1 MFPCSH
7 DTMNDF
13 IYIGVL
19 MAFFVVTAAY
29 LRSCEAL

>member
-1 MFPCSH
+1 
-7 DTMNDF
+7 MNDF